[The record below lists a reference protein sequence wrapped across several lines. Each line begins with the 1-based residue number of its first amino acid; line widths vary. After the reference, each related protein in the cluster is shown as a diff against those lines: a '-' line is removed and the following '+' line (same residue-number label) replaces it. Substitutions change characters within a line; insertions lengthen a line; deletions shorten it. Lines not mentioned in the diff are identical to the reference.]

1 MMTDTKP
8 LRDKR
13 TVPGDAERT
22 AATVP
27 PPRQRPFILVAII
40 LWSLLTVLDSA
51 TASITLPHM
60 QGSLSA
66 TQDQVSWVMTAF
78 FVAVVITVPLT
89 GELSARIGRKRL
101 LLISVSGF
109 TIAAICV
116 AQSTSLPEIVV
127 FRFIQGCFGAGL
139 IPMGQ
144 ATLLDTYPGD
154 EIGMAMGWRSMGI
167 TMGMCVGPLIGGY
180 VTEYLDWRWGFYV
193 NLPISVAAVVMIFF
207 FVPESTRR
215 RDDPLNWFGF
225 LMLAIGLGSLQ
236 LMLNQ
241 GQRMDWFA
249 SAEIVAAAAVA
260 AVSLYLFAV
269 HWRLARRPFIDP
281 AIFKDRNLSTTL
293 VLVFAIVWPEFS
305 TIVLLP
311 AFMQDVGGFPVS
323 DAGKVMAVRA
333 AGIMLISVVAGRM
346 LQRFEPRPIIALG
359 VLLIAAAE
367 WQMSLFTPDVSLS
380 FILVTAAIFG
390 AGVGFAIVPLN
401 VTAFYTLAPDRRGL
415 ATSVYSLATML
426 GASTGISVMV
436 TLLVASA
443 QANHS
448 ILVEHL
454 TPYNEVIRH
463 GFLPLSWSL
472 ADPAGLA
479 VAAEEINRQALMI
492 AYVNDFRI
500 LALLTLISL
509 PLVYFIRK
517 PRAQTIAEARRL
529 AH

>member
-144 ATLLDTYPGD
+144 ATLLDTYPSD